1 MARDKSVVY
10 DSKNKSQLARIFP
23 KTFQNSQVVDNPP
36 PFPTTQDLEAGL
48 KVYPEGTKVDTEENV
63 GLNYRNLIMGSSKR
77 LSCKSVSQKTN
88 FGNTQGAAEKLKL
101 MTNHNNA
108 VLSCLASF
116 KTPKPDYRGVT
127 FNPISETQK
136 GLSVAINQAEVSPS
150 KLFKPPNMEFKFD
163 DVQQFVPGRTYAF
176 NSGYAVTLPDAFPHV
191 TIAPDLNDGKC
202 RKVLMEGDKKPQ
214 LLDGVNKKLNLVV
227 VPVVRLYTLDGK
239 QVEPSNVLVKL
250 CPLDHKDTGPMFASF
265 CVNSEIECNL
275 LKIEFLGFVG
285 KAIDVEANLINA
297 DAGDTLIR
305 KNTNGNLVMNP
316 NLHLNFESAKPI
328 KTKSALKLDIE
339 SQVKK
344 GLKVRFDKNA
354 LLFATRKRE
363 FDRAEMISSAGFF
376 NPSAPQTFIKPLVL
390 STVQNKFDSNTHSI
404 TVIERRCHLVSVDFE
419 DKLGSFHELIA
430 INGYC
435 YKVTNFSLVKKRAKA
450 MPQLL
455 ANLKKMIEIV
465 NKDGH
470 ASSDS
475 EKWKRLLI
483 LDNLGVNF
491 VLDEFN
497 MKRLSLMNDRQ
508 LFESEINRTRKPNST
523 ELVLSFDVLMSAET
537 CEVTEAT
544 KQLKNQ
550 VKEKQRIEMEKQ
562 VLAEK
567 EKELEIQN
575 LNDDQPEARRKLDEK
590 IEVDDDQPK
599 TKRKQD
605 DDDDDAQSKKI
616 KLDDEKTTLN

>member
-1 MARDKSVVY
+1 
-10 DSKNKSQLARIFP
+10 
-23 KTFQNSQVVDNPP
+23 
-36 PFPTTQDLEAGL
+36 
-48 KVYPEGTKVDTEENV
+48 
-63 GLNYRNLIMGSSKR
+63 
-77 LSCKSVSQKTN
+77 
-88 FGNTQGAAEKLKL
+88 
-101 MTNHNNA
+101 
-108 VLSCLASF
+108 
-116 KTPKPDYRGVT
+116 
-127 FNPISETQK
+127 
-136 GLSVAINQAEVSPS
+136 
-150 KLFKPPNMEFKFD
+150 
-163 DVQQFVPGRTYAF
+163 
-176 NSGYAVTLPDAFPHV
+176 
-191 TIAPDLNDGKC
+191 
-202 RKVLMEGDKKPQ
+202 
-214 LLDGVNKKLNLVV
+214 
-227 VPVVRLYTLDGK
+227 
-239 QVEPSNVLVKL
+239 
-250 CPLDHKDTGPMFASF
+250 
-265 CVNSEIECNL
+265 
-275 LKIEFLGFVG
+275 
-285 KAIDVEANLINA
+285 
-297 DAGDTLIR
+297 
-305 KNTNGNLVMNP
+305 
-316 NLHLNFESAKPI
+316 
-328 KTKSALKLDIE
+328 
-339 SQVKK
+339 
-344 GLKVRFDKNA
+344 
-354 LLFATRKRE
+354 
-363 FDRAEMISSAGFF
+363 
-376 NPSAPQTFIKPLVL
+376 
-390 STVQNKFDSNTHSI
+390 
-404 TVIERRCHLVSVDFE
+404 
-419 DKLGSFHELIA
+419 
-430 INGYC
+430 
-435 YKVTNFSLVKKRAKA
+435 

-455 ANLKKMIEIV
+455 ANLQKMIEIV